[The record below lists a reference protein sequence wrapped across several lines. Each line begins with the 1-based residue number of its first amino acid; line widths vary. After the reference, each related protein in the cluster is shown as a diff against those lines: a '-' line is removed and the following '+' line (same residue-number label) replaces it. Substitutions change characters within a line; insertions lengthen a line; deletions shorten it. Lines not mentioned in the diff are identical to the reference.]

1 MGNSNSSKYQ
11 MYVSKRAN
19 YHKELALT
27 KELTKAI
34 YSIKLDDNI
43 WTVKWKDFSFS
54 VKPFLCSAMSFIS
67 NSDLFITL
75 CQCIISSDSEFYD
88 KLGEYKKSEYLS
100 IFNDDENNISE
111 SIYYQ
116 FNSRIPCLTRY
127 LIGLDDISVIRKFMS
142 FLIKEFL
149 NIWHDCDYYI
159 NFADSDICNTEA
171 FSYFISMLWVF
182 QKSKKVQ
189 MLLLKEFKTL
199 DILSILDGV
208 CPETSLHY
216 KYLSGEISSS
226 DLKIQYKSLDIVHKE
241 LYNLMTRG
249 KEKYNKDI
257 HGDCIEE
264 AYRSIMMY
272 YEYEDFVFEMYTQY
286 IVSGLYDLEADKRK
300 KYKKQASEYKYNNT
314 ELIKENKDLKSKV
327 KSLSKEKDKVINKCK
342 KLIDSNDVSKY
353 EIRIKKLTSFI
364 SDLKAQISQ
373 LKNSII
379 EKDKEILNQKQLIRS
394 QIKEIKSLK
403 ARLDELE
410 PLEEEIKEVVVDTEP
425 EISIEEMA
433 ERLKD
438 FKLGVFG
445 GFDAGNLTEKFKGY
459 GLEVKHIIDEK
470 QFVVGDLDCAIV
482 LTTNIQHKTV
492 RRLKSQYD
500 GNFVYISGTSIESM
514 IQEAY
519 NLLCKE
525 NLTDED

>member
-1 MGNSNSSKYQ
+1 MGNNSSSKYQ
-11 MYVSKRAN
+11 MYVSKRAS

-27 KELTKAI
+27 KDLIKAI
-34 YSIKLDDNI
+34 HDIKLDDNI
-43 WTVKWKDFSFS
+43 WMVKWKDFTFS
-54 VKPFLCSAMSFIS
+54 VKPFLCSAMSFIN
-67 NSDLFITL
+67 NSDLYILL
-75 CQCIISSDSEFYD
+75 CQYILSSDSEFYD
-88 KLGEYKKSEYLS
+88 KLCEYKKSDYRG
-100 IFNDDENNISE
+100 IFTDDENNVSE

-116 FNSRIPCLTRY
+116 FNSYIPCLVRY
-127 LIGLDDISVIRKFMS
+127 LIGLNDISVSRKFMS

-149 NIWHDCDYYI
+149 NIWHNCDYYI

-182 QKSKKVQ
+182 QKSKKLQ

-199 DILSILDGV
+199 DILSILDKA

-226 DLKIQYKSLDIVHKE
+226 DLKVQYKNEGVVYKE
-241 LYNLMTRG
+241 LYNLMTKG
-249 KEKYNKDI
+249 KEKYDKDI
-257 HGDCIEE
+257 HGVCVEE
-264 AYRSIMMY
+264 TYRSIMMF
-272 YEYEDFVFEMYTQY
+272 YEYEDFVFEMSAQY
-286 IVSGLYDLEADKRK
+286 MASGLYSLEADKRK
-300 KYKKQASEYKYNNT
+300 KYKKQVSEYKHSNS
-314 ELIKENKDLKSKV
+314 ELVKEIKDLKSKV
-327 KSLSKEKDKVINKCK
+327 KSLRKEKDSVINKCK
-342 KLIDSNDVSKY
+342 RLIDDNDVSKY
-353 EIRIKKLTSFI
+353 ETRIKKLMSFI

-373 LKNSII
+373 LKNLST
-379 EKDKEILNQKQLIRS
+379 EKDKEILSQKQLIRG

-410 PLEEEIKEVVVDTEP
+410 PLEEEIEEVLVDTEP
-425 EISIEEMA
+425 EISIEEMV

-470 QFVVGDLDCAIV
+470 QFVVGDLDCAII
-482 LTTNIQHKTV
+482 LATNIQHKTV

-500 GNFVYISGTSIESM
+500 GNFVYINGTSIESM

-519 NLLCKE
+519 NLLCNE
-525 NLTDED
+525 G